1 MMIKQINNADI
12 VKEFFLDDP
21 KLAYLSLPDGAL
33 VDLANNKYAVNSN
46 ERLIGLYL
54 DNKLIAVGRYES
66 FTDCAVTYHL
76 YINSALHG
84 TSVLDEINKIAH
96 EYLKELNYKTAIV
109 FTPSSCVHVHK
120 AAEKRGYVL
129 VGNIPSSQI
138 WRQQLVDTLIYSK
151 DL

>member
-1 MMIKQINNADI
+1 MIIKQIDNADI
-12 VKEFFLDDP
+12 VKEFFLADL
-21 KLAYLSLPDGAL
+21 KLAYLSLPDSAL
-33 VDLANNKYAVNSN
+33 VDLAKNQYVVNSN
-46 ERLIGLYL
+46 ERLIGFYS

-66 FTDCAVTYHL
+66 FTECAVTYHL

-84 TSVLDEINKIAH
+84 TSTLNEINEIAH
-96 EYLKELNYKTAIV
+96 QYLKELGYKIAIV

-129 VGNIPSSQI
+129 NGRIPNGQI

-151 DL
+151 EL

>member
-1 MMIKQINNADI
+1 MIITVIDSDV
-12 VKEFFLDDP
+12 VKEFFLADP
-21 KLAYLSLPDGAL
+21 KLAYLSLPDAAL
-33 VDLANNKYAVNSN
+33 VDLAKNKYEVYSN
-46 ERLIGLYL
+46 ERLIGFYS

-84 TSVLDEINKIAH
+84 TPVLNEINEIAH
-96 EYLKELNYKTAIV
+96 DFLRKLNYKVAVV

-120 AAEKRGYVL
+120 AAEKRGYAL
-129 VGNIPSSQI
+129 NGRIPNGQI

-151 DL
+151 EL